1 MNYQLHFVN
10 SVGMHKALETP
21 FATLEQAMTTACP
34 LYGMVEK
41 MICDASNHVFR
52 RGFATFVNDCSFML
66 QGIGGKSGAR
76 GACRMKAKTPL
87 TPRCF
92 DALGTIRKQRYCC
105 T

>member
-41 MICDASNHVFR
+41 NDLRCKQSCLPTRFRHVRKRLFIHAPGDWGQERGERRAPNEGENASH
-52 RGFATFVNDCSFML
+52 
-66 QGIGGKSGAR
+66 
-76 GACRMKAKTPL
+76 P
-87 TPRCF
+87 
-92 DALGTIRKQRYCC
+92 ALF
-105 T
+105 